1 MLSPEPILDIVRGL
15 STVPAAFA
23 PSLINTRLAA
33 DFALSQAAMASKLG
47 LEALQLLQIAS
58 GTIAFN
64 QVKTLYEE
72 LFFTECNNCRGTG
85 RMTCPMCHGRN
96 KCRSRPLTQEAAA
109 KLRMP
114 NHIEPADSQ

>member
-15 STVPAAFA
+15 STVKHAFA
-23 PSLINTRLAA
+23 PDLISARLAA
-33 DFALSQAAMASKLG
+33 DFAHHKLHWQAG
-47 LEALQLLQIAS
+47 TQRFALPQIAS
-58 GTIAFN
+58 GTIAVN
-64 QVKTLYEE
+64 QVKLLYEE

-96 KCRSRPLTQEAAA
+96 KCRSRPLTKEAAA

-114 NHIEPADSQ
+114 NHMEPENSQ